1 LFLASL
7 KMISNK
13 FKIFLIALFVSLPI
27 FWGVNVSESKL
38 ENFFFS
44 QLYIET
50 PGILTA
56 QLISQSELPKPQE
69 SFYIA
74 AKSAFSLKIN
84 HGETWDILYQKNI
97 KEKLPIASLTKLMT
111 VLVVLKNYDLSLPIK
126 ISKAAVEQEE
136 DLGQLKTGETLTA
149 KDLLYIMLIE
159 SSNDAA
165 YALADAIGEKN
176 FVDVMNWEAESLG
189 LKNTH
194 FANPNGLDDPQNY
207 SSAQD
212 LAILTRNLLEKPLLW
227 QILGT
232 LQYDLYLPDG
242 TLHHQLKNTNELL
255 RESASWRTKMIGG
268 KTGWSPEAQG
278 CLVSVLK
285 DDKGEYSINVILGAE
300 DRFAEMKKLIQI
312 TAENN

>member
-1 LFLASL
+1 
-7 KMISNK
+7 MISNK
-13 FKIFLIALFVSLPI
+13 FKIFLIAFFASLPI

-38 ENFFFS
+38 EDFFFS
-44 QLYIET
+44 QVYIET
-50 PGILTA
+50 PRILTA
-56 QLISQSELPKPQE
+56 QIASQSKLPEPSEL
-69 SFYIA
+69 FDIA

-84 HGETWDILYQKNI
+84 DEETWNILYQKNI
-97 KEKLPIASLTKLMT
+97 KEKLPIASLTKLMSA
-111 VLVVLKNYDLSLPIK
+111 LVVLENYDLSLPIK

-136 DLGQLKTGETLTA
+136 DLGQLKVGETLTA
-149 KDLLYIMLIE
+149 EDLLYIMLLE

-165 YALADAIGEKN
+165 YALADAIGEEN
-176 FVDVMNWEAESLG
+176 FVGVMNWEAENLG

-194 FANPNGLDDPQNY
+194 FSNPNGLDDPQNY

-255 RESASWRTKMIGG
+255 NEIPGIIGG
-268 KTGWSPEAQG
+268 KTGWSPEARG
-278 CLVSVLK
+278 CLISVLK

-312 TAENN
+312 TTEK